1 MNEPNYDVIIVGA
14 GPAGLSAA
22 FFCGKANMKVLVLE
36 KNNKPGLYPRGETI
50 HDDPILDE
58 ILGEGVMKSLELHS
72 TSGRLYHSPVHLKEA
87 VRKAKTPSIVFDWD
101 EFISKIYD
109 RCKAMENIEFQFG
122 VEILGPIY
130 SDANACEGVF
140 SSKNRYYAH
149 SVISSMG
156 HTSLI
161 ANSLGL
167 DFDKTMNLP
176 VVKCLISNYQEG
188 NPGFE
193 YYFMAENQFPEFP
206 NYPSGVAFVFP
217 RNPGHCE
224 IGFMLFTQMTK
235 TSLKND
241 EISDEDLMKFW
252 SHLKTSLPGFADR
265 IKGAKVD
272 MEMPSRMANVRILD
286 EIMMRPGLFLI
297 GDSAGMVEASGGSG
311 LVTGMKAAKLASQ
324 LISKQGNKP
333 WDKKDQKRVNK
344 EYRDSVLYKKLKKNY
359 KLVGMFQ
366 GFLFGKLKTVEKINK
381 RWKLV
386 QYAYKLI

>member
-1 MNEPNYDVIIVGA
+1 
-14 GPAGLSAA
+14 
-22 FFCGKANMKVLVLE
+22 
-36 KNNKPGLYPRGETI
+36 
-50 HDDPILDE
+50 
-58 ILGEGVMKSLELHS
+58 
-72 TSGRLYHSPVHLKEA
+72 
-87 VRKAKTPSIVFDWD
+87 
-101 EFISKIYD
+101 
-109 RCKAMENIEFQFG
+109 
-122 VEILGPIY
+122 
-130 SDANACEGVF
+130 
-140 SSKNRYYAH
+140 
-149 SVISSMG
+149 
-156 HTSLI
+156 
-161 ANSLGL
+161 
-167 DFDKTMNLP
+167 
-176 VVKCLISNYQEG
+176 
-188 NPGFE
+188 
-193 YYFMAENQFPEFP
+193 
-206 NYPSGVAFVFP
+206 
-217 RNPGHCE
+217 
-224 IGFMLFTQMTK
+224 MLFTQMTK